1 VNRLERALRALSLN
15 LSDLGASW
23 ALVGGLAVSAR
34 TAPRFTRD
42 VDLAVAVPDDRHAE
56 ELVHR
61 LVQRGYAVL
70 ALMEQEAARRLA
82 TVRLAPPGETVE
94 GVVVDLLFA
103 SSGIEREIAG
113 AAEPLAILEGV
124 VVPVAGLGHLL
135 ALKVLAEDPRRPQD
149 RTDIRSLVEAAEPGD
164 LEIARQSLA
173 LIQARGFHR
182 DKRLLEEFER
192 LIG

>member
-1 VNRLERALRALSLN
+1 MNRLERALRALSLN

>member
-1 VNRLERALRALSLN
+1 VNRLEGALRALSLN

-113 AAEPLAILEGV
+113 AAEPLAILEGF

-173 LIQARGFHR
+173 LIEERGFHR
-182 DKRLLEEFER
+182 DKRLLEEFEK

>member
-113 AAEPLAILEGV
+113 AAEPLAIL
-124 VVPVAGLGHLL
+124 
-135 ALKVLAEDPRRPQD
+135 
-149 RTDIRSLVEAAEPGD
+149 
-164 LEIARQSLA
+164 
-173 LIQARGFHR
+173 
-182 DKRLLEEFER
+182 
-192 LIG
+192 IG